1 MRADTFARL
10 VMLEAVVD
18 AEVGWRLEHPAADAR
33 EFREGMIA
41 RVSDLVDQIDALDAV
56 AAARVYDAVVDFL
69 AELPDEGDDDAT
81 VEATLRFRR
90 AVDRVVD
97 RAMAPRDLE
106 DPSTW
111 AVVLDELLEETLSAY
126 RASVDEGGVEPRGY
140 LRCLLLLTRAQAAGE
155 RMLAGVRAERRPELR
170 SALDRLAFAVRN
182 RRPPSPEVERL
193 AALPQRV
200 ARRHRPTNL
209 SRIGA
214 FIVGQLM
221 RPRGRDPRPRTDSR
235 EERR

>member
-1 MRADTFARL
+1 VRADTFAKL
-10 VMLEAVVD
+10 VTLEALVD
-18 AEVGWRLEHPAADAR
+18 AEVGWRLEHRPADPR

-41 RVSDLVDQIDALDAV
+41 RVSDLVDEIDALDAV

-69 AELPDEGDDDAT
+69 SELPDEGDDDAV

-90 AVDRVVD
+90 AADRIVE
-97 RAMAPRDLE
+97 RAMLPRDLE

-111 AVVLDELLEETLSAY
+111 AVVLDELLDELVAEY
-126 RASVDEGGVEPRGY
+126 RGTVDEAGAVEPRGH
-140 LRCLLLLTRAQAAGE
+140 LRCVLLLARAQAAAS
-155 RMLAGVRAERRPELR
+155 RLLAGVRADRRPELR
-170 SALDRLAFAVRN
+170 SDLDRLAFAVRN
-182 RRPPSPEVERL
+182 RRPAPAEVERL
-193 AALPQRV
+193 AAAPQRV

-221 RPRGRDPRPRTDSR
+221 RRRGREPRP
-235 EERR
+235 